1 MLNFRNDYSAGAHP
15 AVLEA
20 LCRTNLELTPGYGTD
35 VYCRQ
40 AADLIR
46 ELCRA
51 PESDIHFFMGGTQVN
66 KTALA
71 AFLRPYEAVIAPA
84 SAHICVHES
93 GAIEQ
98 DGHKV
103 LHLPAPDGKLTAEAV
118 RAAVSAHSGEHMV
131 LPRLVYLSNTTEL
144 GTVYTRSE
152 LAALRAVCNEND
164 LYLYCD
170 GARLGCAMDAGGTDF
185 ADYAALCD
193 AFTIGGT
200 KNGLLFGEALVITNP
215 ALQPGFRHCM
225 KQQGAILAKGRLLGV
240 QFGAILRDGLYLSLA
255 ARSNALARRLTEGL
269 KALGI
274 PLLVDSP
281 SNQVFPLLP
290 TEALQPLAELAAFE
304 VQQLSDDGRTCVRFV
319 TGWNSTEE
327 EVDALLELLEQCG
340 AGDR

>member
-15 AVLEA
+15 AVMEA

-35 VYCRQ
+35 SYCRE

-46 ELCRA
+46 SLCGA
-51 PESDIHFFMGGTQVN
+51 PEAAVHFFTGGTQVN

-103 LHLPAPDGKLTAEAV
+103 LHLPAPDGKLTPEAV
-118 RAAVSAHSGEHMV
+118 RGAVSAHSGEHMV
-131 LPRLVYLSNTTEL
+131 LPRLVYVSNTTEL
-144 GTVYTRSE
+144 GTVYSRAE
-152 LAALRAVCNEND
+152 LEALRAVCGELD

-170 GARLGCAMDAGGTDF
+170 GARLGCAIEAGGAGF

-200 KNGLLFGEALVITNP
+200 KNGLLFGEALVIANP
-215 ALQPGFRHCM
+215 ALQPCFRHCM

-240 QFGAILRDGLYLSLA
+240 QFAAILDGGLYLSLA
-255 ARSNALARRLTEGL
+255 AHSNALARRLTKGL
-269 KALGI
+269 RALGV

-290 TEALQPLAELAAFE
+290 DGVVEHLAAHAAFE
-304 VQQLSDDGRTCVRFV
+304 IQQLSGDGRTCVRFV
-319 TGWNSTEE
+319 TGWSTTEA
-327 EVDALLELLEQCG
+327 EVDALLALLQ
-340 AGDR
+340 

>member
-15 AVLEA
+15 AVMEA

-35 VYCRQ
+35 SYCRE

-46 ELCRA
+46 SLCGA
-51 PESDIHFFMGGTQVN
+51 PEAAVHFFTGGTQVN

-103 LHLPAPDGKLTAEAV
+103 LHLPAPDGKLTPEAV
-118 RAAVSAHSGEHMV
+118 RGAVSAHSGEHMV
-131 LPRLVYLSNTTEL
+131 LPRLVYVSNTTEL
-144 GTVYTRSE
+144 GTVYSRAE
-152 LAALRAVCNEND
+152 LEALRAVCGELD

-170 GARLGCAMDAGGTDF
+170 GARLGCAIEAGGAGF

-200 KNGLLFGEALVITNP
+200 KNGLLFGEALVIVNP
-215 ALQPGFRHCM
+215 ALQPGFRRCM

-240 QFGAILRDGLYLSLA
+240 QFSAILQDGLYLSLA
-255 ARSNALARRLTEGL
+255 AQANRLARRLAEGL
-269 KALGI
+269 EDLGV
-274 PLLVDSP
+274 PLLFP
-281 SNQVFPLLP
+281 AQSNQLFPVLP
-290 TEALQPLAELAAFE
+290 DSVVEALEGEVSFELQE
-304 VQQLSDDGRTCVRFV
+304 RLEGSRSCIRLV
-319 TGWNSTEE
+319 TAWDTAQE
-327 EVDALLELLEQCG
+327 EVDGLLALLGRLLQ
-340 AGDR
+340 

>member
-15 AVLEA
+15 AVMEA

-35 VYCRQ
+35 SYCRE

-46 ELCRA
+46 SLCGA
-51 PESDIHFFMGGTQVN
+51 PEAAVHFFTGGTQVN

-103 LHLPAPDGKLTAEAV
+103 LHLPAPDGKLTPEAV
-118 RAAVSAHSGEHMV
+118 RGAVSAHSGEHMV
-131 LPRLVYLSNTTEL
+131 LPRLVYVSNTTEL
-144 GTVYTRSE
+144 GTVYSRAE
-152 LAALRAVCNEND
+152 LEALRAVCGELG

-170 GARLGCAMDAGGTDF
+170 GARLGCAIEAGGAGF

-200 KNGLLFGEALVITNP
+200 KNGLLFGEALVIANP
-215 ALQPGFRHCM
+215 ALQPCFRHCM

-240 QFGAILRDGLYLSLA
+240 QFRAVLKDGLYLDLA
-255 ARSNALARRLTEGL
+255 RHANALARRLTGGL
-269 KALGI
+269 RAKGV

-281 SNQVFPLLP
+281 SNQVFPIFPNETVKRL
-290 TEALQPLAELAAFE
+290 EEQAVFE
-304 VQQLSDDGRTCVRFV
+304 VQQPVDSGHTCIRLV
-319 TGWNSTEE
+319 TAWNSAEE
-327 EVDALLELLEQCG
+327 DVERFLALL
-340 AGDR
+340 